1 MSILISFR
9 KNNKLTNFSAMKNTL
24 LISLIFI
31 SALSAQ
37 TLKFEKNFGEFS
49 SASSF
54 DIDLNG
60 NFYISD
66 VEDNTIAKLNKN
78 GELIISIGGYGW
90 EDSSFDEP
98 IDIVTTTLSIYVA
111 DKNNDRIQ
119 RFDKD
124 LNFLSSY
131 NGRSENSEIEFA
143 YPSCIKIS
151 KIGDM
156 FLLDSD
162 NNRILKFNLTGEFL
176 TEIGSNDAGNF
187 AFNNPK
193 YFSIDNQGNVYVLDE
208 NKINILDQYG
218 NAKISYKIDSTP
230 KKIRIIDSKIMYI
243 ENSSIIVF
251 DLRDR
256 KIIYRFNEFEN
267 RETIFIIDA
276 ILMNNLIYI
285 LTDNEILTYSIISK

>member
-1 MSILISFR
+1 MSTLISFR
-9 KNNKLTNFSAMKNTL
+9 KNNKLTNFSDMKNTL

-31 SALSAQ
+31 TSLSAQ
-37 TLKFEKNFGEFS
+37 TLQFKKNFGEFS
-49 SASSF
+49 SATSF

-66 VEDNTIAKLNKN
+66 VENNSITKLSQK

-124 LNFLSSY
+124 LNFLSAY
-131 NGRSENSEIEFA
+131 YGRNDNSEVEFA
-143 YPSCIKIS
+143 YPTCIKIS

-187 AFNNPK
+187 ALNNPK

-218 NAKISYKIDSTP
+218 NAKISYKINSTP
-230 KKIRIIDSKIMYI
+230 NKIRIVDSKIMYI
-243 ENSSIIVF
+243 ANSSILVF

-256 KIIYRFNEFEN
+256 KIIYDFNEFEN
-267 RETIFIIDA
+267 REAISINDA
-276 ILMNNLIYI
+276 IVMYNQLYI
-285 LTDNEILTYSIISK
+285 LTDNEILTYNIVSK